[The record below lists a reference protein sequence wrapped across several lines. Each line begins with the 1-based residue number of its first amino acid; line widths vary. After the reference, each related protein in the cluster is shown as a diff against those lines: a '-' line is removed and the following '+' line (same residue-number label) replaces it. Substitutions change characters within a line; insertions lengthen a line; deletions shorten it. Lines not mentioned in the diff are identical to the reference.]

1 MKSNKNI
8 ELRILKAI
16 LWIYIILCILIAGLN
31 YGYVSRATPKVASFI
46 TWLWQFY
53 ENWVKTLFIIIGS
66 FLTIR
71 IIGTSKRSVM
81 RKRNLI
87 GFIVSALIVHITAP
101 ILLNNKELYFFAM
114 PLPWTTIPLQ
124 LLFPKSS
131 FYLSSYP
138 IWGEAGISAVLIFY
152 VCVSIVVLVG
162 TLLFGRRLQCSTLCL
177 FNGFASEVFE
187 PVIPLIGKNKKMEP
201 IVIKIFSIL
210 RWVFLLISVFFTVW
224 WISLLLGTPIT
235 ENFKIISKI
244 ENYKYL
250 TTELMIAMFFWVAF
264 IGRGY
269 CYYCP
274 LGTVLY
280 FLGKIAGQQIITNK
294 SKCIQCGQCNLACPM
309 SIDIKSK
316 AQSGDAVINI
326 RCVGCGHCVDACP
339 VKTLG
344 YSTKFSNWI
353 SNNIK

>member
-16 LWIYIILCILIAGLN
+16 LWIYILLCILIAGLN
-31 YGYVSRATPKVASFI
+31 YGYASRATPKVASFI

-138 IWGEAGISAVLIFY
+138 IWGEAGISAALIFY

-177 FNGFASEVFE
+177 FNGFASEVFD
-187 PVIPLIGKNKKMEP
+187 PVIPLIGKNKKINP
-201 IVIKIFSIL
+201 IVIKIFSVL
-210 RWVFLLISVFFTVW
+210 RWVFLLISVFFTVC
-224 WISLLLGTPIT
+224 WISLLLGTPISG
-235 ENFKIISKI
+235 NFQMISKI

-274 LGTVLY
+274 LGTVLS
-280 FLGKIAGQQIITNK
+280 FLGKIADQRIITNK

-316 AQSGDAVINI
+316 AQSGDDVINI

-339 VKTLG
+339 VKTLA
-344 YSTKFSNWI
+344 YSTRFSNWI
-353 SNNIK
+353 LNKIK

>member
-124 LLFPKSS
+124 LLFSKSS

-138 IWGEAGISAVLIFY
+138 IWGEAGISAALIFY

-177 FNGFASEVFE
+177 FNGFASEVFD

-201 IVIKIFSIL
+201 IVIKIFSVL
-210 RWVFLLISVFFTVW
+210 RWVFLLI
-224 WISLLLGTPIT
+224 
-235 ENFKIISKI
+235 
-244 ENYKYL
+244 
-250 TTELMIAMFFWVAF
+250 
-264 IGRGY
+264 
-269 CYYCP
+269 
-274 LGTVLY
+274 
-280 FLGKIAGQQIITNK
+280 
-294 SKCIQCGQCNLACPM
+294 
-309 SIDIKSK
+309 
-316 AQSGDAVINI
+316 
-326 RCVGCGHCVDACP
+326 
-339 VKTLG
+339 
-344 YSTKFSNWI
+344 
-353 SNNIK
+353 